1 MAVRVWGGGAAPAW
15 PAAHA
20 ARAVREDA
28 APGSPLGAPLQASSP
43 LRRRLIYTLHT
54 GAADLFEIHFDT
66 GETSR
71 PPRPAPARPR
81 APLVL
86 TCRFCP
92 AAPDRG
98 SGPCEY
104 RPRVVLRF
112 RILISR
118 LVYDFNA

>member
-43 LRRRLIYTLHT
+43 LRRRLIYTLHD

-66 GETSR
+66 GEN
-71 PPRPAPARPR
+71 PALPALAPR

-92 AAPDRG
+92 AALDRG

-104 RPRVVLRF
+104 RPRVVLSF

-118 LVYDFNA
+118 LVYDLNA